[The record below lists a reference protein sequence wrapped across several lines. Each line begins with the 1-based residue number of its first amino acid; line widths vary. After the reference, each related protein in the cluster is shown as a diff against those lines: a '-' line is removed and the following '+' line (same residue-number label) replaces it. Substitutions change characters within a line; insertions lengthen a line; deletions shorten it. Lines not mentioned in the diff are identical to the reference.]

1 MATRPSFAVRF
12 HQGYSEVPRT
22 VPAVVNAVAMASA
35 STAESF
41 TVPTL
46 QNGTTPAR
54 YVIFGYTQN
63 TYVNCYT
70 TATVPGD
77 TSDGSASE
85 LNPSGYTIPPDVT
98 TISVISP
105 VAGAIVTASFY
116 A

>member
-1 MATRPSFAVRF
+1 
-12 HQGYSEVPRT
+12 
-22 VPAVVNAVAMASA
+22 VNALLLQTA

-46 QNGTTPAR
+46 HDGVTKAR
-54 YVIFGYTQN
+54 YVVFSYTSN

-85 LNPSGYTIPPDVT
+85 LNPAAYELPQDVT